1 MIAEVG
7 HFSLMLGF
15 ALALAQ
21 AIVPLYGAWRGR
33 AALMAVGRA
42 AARGQLLFVLLSY
55 ACLHL
60 LFIANDFSVRLV
72 ADNSHTRTPLI
83 YRITAVWGN
92 HEGSMLLW
100 IVSLSL
106 WTAAVTRW
114 SRGLPEAF
122 TARVLGVL
130 GTVSAG
136 FTAFTLLTSNPFSR
150 LLPAAPEGRDLNPLL
165 QDPGMI
171 IHPPLLYLGYV
182 GFSIAFAFAIAAL
195 MTGRLDAAWARWSRP
210 WTVAAWVLLTAGIAV
225 GSSWAYYELG
235 WGGWWFWDPVENASF
250 MPWLAGAALLHS
262 AVVTERRGALAGWT
276 VFLALLAF
284 SFSML
289 GAFLVR
295 SGVLTS
301 VHAFAVDP
309 QRGMMLLAI
318 LGLTAGAAFALFA
331 WRAPQLKG
339 GGLFAP
345 VSREGALVLNN
356 LFLTAAAATVLLGTL
371 YPLILE
377 AASGATISVGPPYF
391 AATFVPL
398 MTVAFLILPAGPL
411 LAWKRGDLPGATQR
425 LAVAAGLSLVC
436 ALAAYA
442 LWSPKK
448 ALAAAGIGLG
458 AWLILGA
465 LAEVAERA
473 RLFRASPAETL
484 RRLKGLPLGA
494 WGMSLAHLGLGVF
507 ILGAVVE
514 TGFKAE
520 AARALT
526 LGQTVSAGPWTVT
539 LDQVRVVEGP
549 NYLAEQGRLTVR
561 PSNDR
566 GRAKTVTAER
576 RFFPAGGQ
584 TTTEVGLDFRG
595 LDDVY
600 VVMGERAG
608 SPDQPA
614 WVVRLYWNPW
624 ARLIFLGPMIMALGG
639 LLSLLDRRL
648 RLGVGA
654 RRRRPA

>member
-1 MIAEVG
+1 M
-7 HFSLMLGF
+7 
-15 ALALAQ
+15 
-21 AIVPLYGAWRGR
+21 
-33 AALMAVGRA
+33 
-42 AARGQLLFVLLSY
+42 AARRVTLS
-55 ACLHL
+55 
-60 LFIANDFSVRLV
+60 
-72 ADNSHTRTPLI
+72 TPL
-83 YRITAVWGN
+83 
-92 HEGSMLLW
+92 
-100 IVSLSL
+100 
-106 WTAAVTRW
+106 
-114 SRGLPEAF
+114 
-122 TARVLGVL
+122 
-130 GTVSAG
+130 AG
-136 FTAFTLLTSNPFSR
+136 
-150 LLPAAPEGRDLNPLL
+150 
-165 QDPGMI
+165 
-171 IHPPLLYLGYV
+171 
-182 GFSIAFAFAIAAL
+182 
-195 MTGRLDAAWARWSRP
+195 
-210 WTVAAWVLLTAGIAV
+210 
-225 GSSWAYYELG
+225 
-235 WGGWWFWDPVENASF
+235 
-250 MPWLAGAALLHS
+250 
-262 AVVTERRGALAGWT
+262 
-276 VFLALLAF
+276 LLA
-284 SFSML
+284 
-289 GAFLVR
+289 
-295 SGVLTS
+295 
-301 VHAFAVDP
+301 
-309 QRGMMLLAI
+309 
-318 LGLTAGAAFALFA
+318 
-331 WRAPQLKG
+331 
-339 GGLFAP
+339 
-345 VSREGALVLNN
+345 
-356 LFLTAAAATVLLGTL
+356 
-371 YPLILE
+371 
-377 AASGATISVGPPYF
+377 
-391 AATFVPL
+391 
-398 MTVAFLILPAGPL
+398 
-411 LAWKRGDLPGATQR
+411 
-425 LAVAAGLSLVC
+425 LVC

-473 RLFRASPAETL
+473 RLFRASTAEIL